1 MQLFS
6 TLVRRR
12 RRSSADRSFDPE
24 WMFAYQHQIL
34 YGGGVA
40 LACFLIA
47 CACTVAWVEIAD
59 YHALA
64 RERFIAR
71 EAQLAV
77 EMSKRGVLL
86 RRFASIAEGAWNPEA
101 RASRWLDRGFAAGQG
116 FVQCDQQHADTSVCA
131 MSATLDDAH
140 PAQRYRPMLALSER
154 MLNTRSPGGPVMAEV
169 SSSYII
175 SDDLRYVGVL
185 SRDTHTPGATRQRL
199 KQLPYVVGHTW
210 PELRAVTGS
219 AAHEHD
225 AIADDVM
232 WLSPRIDPI
241 SMLPELRVAIRL
253 YDRDSRPF
261 ALLVQ
266 SLDPKWLRRVIDVHD
281 ERGEFV
287 VVDRHG
293 NMLLGRAG
301 AAERM
306 GHAIRALG
314 DTPATTLEQRLSGKQ
329 FVIREAIP
337 DTDWALMYVYS
348 TGSMLSAIAPR
359 LSLVGGLTC
368 AALALLLCGIV
379 VIQRQILA
387 PSYLRATRL
396 QESERLNRTLI
407 RTAPVG
413 LALISEAGGRVLLRN
428 EIMAKFDDASE
439 SLAKRIHGAF
449 TQSADAAADAQSPHA
464 VAVREFALDSRGES
478 NTHVLVNVVRVKYL
492 GASAL
497 LCTVVDITA
506 RKQIEQSLNEAR
518 LAAEQANRAKSVFVA
533 TMSHE
538 IRTPLHAVMGNIE
551 LIRRSVLPDRQ
562 RRRVDIV
569 ESSLTA
575 LLHVLNDVLD
585 LSKVEAGQL
594 RIDAVP
600 FDCIALLRE
609 VAESFRPL
617 ATKKGLNL
625 VCDISPDL
633 PRYRTGDP
641 IRVRQIL
648 SNLLANAIKF
658 TDTGGISLTAR
669 AGPAARPPS
678 IDLAITDTGIGIPE
692 AVQPTLFMLYR
703 QADESIHRRYGGTG
717 LGLALCRRLVDAM
730 GGNISV
736 RSAPGQGSVFRVAI
750 PLPVPSEPLAD
761 VDGRDARASSDLTHA
776 LGMNEVPLRVLA
788 VEDHPASRLLL
799 ADQFHELGL
808 DATIVESGEQAL
820 AAHSPG
826 NFDVVLTDL
835 GLPDMDGWTLAAT
848 LRERDAT
855 LPVIAMT
862 AHAGPDEHTRC
873 TAAGIGA
880 LLAKPVTLLALTQ
893 ALHAHVRGQPVRDPI
908 RAPRD
913 ADQRPKTALA
923 AMRQFTRASLASI
936 DRAVDAHDANAIT
949 RELHSL
955 SGGFLSIGHRVLSR
969 LCAGL
974 QQVVQ
979 DEGPDAFAELW
990 PALRNELMAALEE
1003 LAATSATDSSS

>member
-1 MQLFS
+1 
-6 TLVRRR
+6 
-12 RRSSADRSFDPE
+12 
-24 WMFAYQHQIL
+24 MFAYQHRIL
-34 YGGGVA
+34 YGGGIA

-47 CACTVAWVEIAD
+47 CACTIAWVEVAD

-77 EMSKRGVLL
+77 EMSKRGILL
-86 RRFASIAEGAWNPEA
+86 RRFASIAEGTWNPDGW
-101 RASRWLDRGFAAGQG
+101 ASPWLDRGFVTGQG
-116 FVQCDQQHADTSVCA
+116 FVQCDEQHADASVCA

-140 PAQRYRPMLALSER
+140 PAQRYRPMVALSER
-154 MLNTRSPGGPVMAEV
+154 LLNTRSPGGPVMAEV
-169 SSSYII
+169 SSSYIV

-185 SRDTHTPGATRQRL
+185 SRDTHTPGATRERMQ
-199 KQLPYVVGHTW
+199 QLPSLLGHAW
-210 PELRAVTGS
+210 PELAAVAGS
-219 AAHEHD
+219 ATHARD

-232 WLSPRIDPI
+232 WLSPRVDPV
-241 SMLPELRVAIRL
+241 SMRPELRVAIRL

-266 SLDPKWLRRVIDVHD
+266 SLDPGWLHRVIDVHD
-281 ERGEFV
+281 DGGEFA
-287 VVDRHG
+287 VVDRDG
-293 NMLLGRAG
+293 NVLLARAG
-301 AAERM
+301 TAERAM
-306 GHAIRALG
+306 GNVIRALR
-314 DTPATTLEQRLSGKQ
+314 DTPASTLEQRLSGRQ

-337 DTDWALMYVYS
+337 DTDWTFMYVYS

-359 LSLVGGLTC
+359 LSLIAGLTF
-368 AALALLLCGIV
+368 AALALLLGGIV
-379 VIQRQILA
+379 FVQRQILA
-387 PSYLRATRL
+387 PSYRRATRL

-413 LALISEAGGRVLLRN
+413 LALIAEADGRVLLRN
-428 EIMAKFDDASE
+428 EIMAHHDDDAGE
-439 SLAKRIHGAF
+439 SLAMRIHGAF
-449 TQSADAAADAQSPHA
+449 TQSADAAPDAQSPHA
-464 VAVREFALDSRGES
+464 VAVREFALDSR
-478 NTHVLVNVVRVKYL
+478 NDNDTHVLVNVVRVKYL

-518 LAAEQANRAKSVFVA
+518 RAAEQANRAKSVFLA

-551 LIRRSVLPDRQ
+551 LIRRSGLPERQ
-562 RRRVDIV
+562 RRRVGIV

-625 VCDISPDL
+625 GCDIAPDL
-633 PRYRTGDP
+633 PRYRIGDP
-641 IRVRQIL
+641 IRLRQIL

-658 TDTGGISLTAR
+658 TDTGGVTLIAR
-669 AGPAARPPS
+669 GDAAGGRPS
-678 IDLAITDTGIGIPE
+678 IDLAIADTGIGIPE

-703 QADESIHRRYGGTG
+703 QADDSIHRRYGGTG
-717 LGLALCRRLVDAM
+717 LGLALCRRLVEAM
-730 GGNISV
+730 GGDISV
-736 RSAPGQGSVFRVAI
+736 RSTPGQGSVFRVAI
-750 PLPVPSEPLAD
+750 PLPVPSEPPAD
-761 VDGRDARASSDLTHA
+761 IAAHDAAPSSDLTRT
-776 LGMNEVPLRVLA
+776 LGMNDAPLRVLA

-826 NFDVVLTDL
+826 SFDVVLTDL
-835 GLPDMDGWTLAAT
+835 GLPDMDGWTLAAA

-893 ALHAHVRGQPVRDPI
+893 ALHAHVRGHPVRDPI
-908 RAPRD
+908 RVPRD
-913 ADQRPKTALA
+913 AGQRPKTALA
-923 AMRQFTRASLASI
+923 AMRQFTHASLASI
-936 DRAVDAHDANAIT
+936 DRAVDMHDADAIT

-990 PALRNELMAALEE
+990 PALRGELMAALDE